1 MTNFQSKTRRERLI
15 EILKTAGKS
24 GMSLPDL
31 SDIIDEAITILI
43 EDLKSITKSSK
54 HKEYVLMV
62 SPPTCTNC
70 GFKFKKSLNPSKC
83 PQCRRT
89 RIEAATVAIVMKK
102 RRRKS

>member
-15 EILKTAGKS
+15 ELLKTAGKS

-31 SDIIDEAITILI
+31 SDILEATTPVLI

-54 HKEYVLMV
+54 YKEYFLMV
-62 SPPTCTNC
+62 SPPTCINC

-83 PQCRRT
+83 PKCRRT
-89 RIEAATVAIVMKK
+89 RIETAIVALIMKK